1 MVCAFSKLTATLRRF
16 SSLSGVVLVEPLCSV
31 PCFQRIINSRFTM
44 DRASHDIENPANYS
58 WDRVPPVDQLSTV
71 ARASLEQL
79 IAVRQG
85 AQEEEGVSLE
95 LLQHLLWQED
105 SRDTTPYS
113 CAGADFSPPA
123 EADDNSPD
131 VSYPQQRCFAKPA
144 LNTLMCVLEGWWVSN
159 RVLPPPRAFDDKAVG
174 VPGVVEILPEDFPA
188 FSRTILHCYES
199 FREAVVA
206 YHKTRAATQ
215 EANRLKKEADKCFHD
230 LLNALG
236 KIGILYLLGHRSTVG
251 TLDRLC
257 PPVATLVRSFQKPHK
272 EGTTLSVGGR
282 ALTKHCHRGGDSFWP
297 QSTGNNDK
305 KNALALEVLYEILD
319 HAAWVNMHAVPMG
332 HGEQMPIVET
342 RHVRGYGAR
351 WSADGTVFRG
361 FLEPVSPFHELTE
374 TVTGKLETQ

>member
-1 MVCAFSKLTATLRRF
+1 
-16 SSLSGVVLVEPLCSV
+16 
-31 PCFQRIINSRFTM
+31 M
-44 DRASHDIENPANYS
+44 DQGSNDIENPANCS
-58 WDRVPPVDQLSTV
+58 WDRVPPVVDRLSAV
-71 ARASLEQL
+71 ARASLEHL
-79 IAVRQG
+79 IAVRQD
-85 AQEEEGVSLE
+85 AHDEEGVSLE

-113 CAGADFSPPA
+113 FAGADFSASPPKTD
-123 EADDNSPD
+123 EDSPAND

-144 LNTLMCVLEGWWVSN
+144 LNTLMCVLEGWWMSN
-159 RVLPPPRAFDDKAVG
+159 RVLPPPRDFDDKAVG
-174 VPGVVEILPEDFPA
+174 VPGVVEILPEDFQV
-188 FSRTILHCYES
+188 FSKTILQYYEP
-199 FREAVVA
+199 FREAAVA
-206 YHKTRAATQ
+206 YHKARAATPD
-215 EANRLKKEADKCFHD
+215 ANRLKKDADERFHR

-257 PPVATLVRSFQKPHK
+257 PPVSTLVPSFQKPHK
-272 EGTTLSVGGR
+272 EGTTLTVGGR
-282 ALTKHCHRGGDSFWP
+282 ALTKHCHRGGDYFWP

-305 KNALALEVLYEILD
+305 KNALALEVLYEILH
-319 HAAWVNMHAVPMG
+319 HAAWLNVHAVPIG
-332 HGEQMPIVET
+332 HGEQLPIVEI